1 MKTGIKNKNII
12 LGVCGGIAAYK
23 SVELLRLLKK
33 QGADVRVI
41 MTKNALEFVGPMTFE
56 ALSGHAVCK
65 DLFADTD
72 DASIKHIEW
81 ASAADAV
88 VIAPATAN
96 IIGKCANGIADD
108 ALSTFMLAVTSPVL
122 LCPSMNTNMYLS
134 RPVQKNLE
142 TLASYGYVIAEP
154 GAGELAC
161 GTSGPGRLPDP
172 PEILDRLTGCLTP
185 KDLKDKK
192 ILITA
197 GPTREAIDPV
207 RFISNPSSGKMGY
220 AVARAA
226 EHRGASVV
234 LITGPVNLP
243 DPMNVTV
250 VKVTSAQEMASVV
263 FDYMEQSD
271 VIVKTAA
278 VSDFRPKEPAKQKI
292 KKGDKDEATLFLVKN
307 QDILKE
313 LGRRKKDHQILVG
326 FAAET
331 EELERNAGKKLEEKN
346 LDMIAGNLVNH
357 PGSGFAT
364 DTNQVTLFHRNGT
377 KEPLSAM
384 GKDEIAHILL
394 DRVLDKIIL
403 LDRVLD
409 KIKAQF

>member
-1 MKTGIKNKNII
+1 
-12 LGVCGGIAAYK
+12 
-23 SVELLRLLKK
+23 
-33 QGADVRVI
+33 
-41 MTKNALEFVGPMTFE
+41 
-56 ALSGHAVCK
+56 
-65 DLFADTD
+65 
-72 DASIKHIEW
+72 
-81 ASAADAV
+81 

-161 GTSGPGRLPDP
+161 GTTGPGRLPDP
-172 PEILDRLTGCLTP
+172 PEILDRLICCLSP

-192 ILITA
+192 VLVTA

-234 LITGPVNLP
+234 LIAGPVNLP

-250 VKVTSAQEMASVV
+250 VKVTSAQEMASAV

-271 VIVKTAA
+271 IIVKTAA
-278 VSDFRPKEPAKQKI
+278 VSDFRPREPAKKKI

-331 EELERNAGKKLEEKN
+331 EELERNAGKKLAEKN
-346 LDMIAGNLVNH
+346 LDIIAGNLVNR

-364 DTNQVTLFHRNGT
+364 DTNQVTLFYRNGA

-384 GKDEIAHILL
+384 EKAEVAYILL
-394 DRVLDKIIL
+394 DRIL
-403 LDRVLD
+403 GKTIV
-409 KIKAQF
+409 